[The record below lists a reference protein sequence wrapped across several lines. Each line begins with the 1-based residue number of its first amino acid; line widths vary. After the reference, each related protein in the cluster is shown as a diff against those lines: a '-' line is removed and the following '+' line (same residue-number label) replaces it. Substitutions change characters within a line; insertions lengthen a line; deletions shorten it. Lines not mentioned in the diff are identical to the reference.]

1 MFHGF
6 KLYEA
11 YIVTNVEQTAILK
24 FWPPDYMRHHLQIEE
39 SQIVEMCL
47 NLYKEY
53 GTTMAGLKVQLI
65 FH

>member
-1 MFHGF
+1 
-6 KLYEA
+6 
-11 YIVTNVEQTAILK
+11 
-24 FWPPDYMRHHLQIEE
+24 MRHHLQIEE